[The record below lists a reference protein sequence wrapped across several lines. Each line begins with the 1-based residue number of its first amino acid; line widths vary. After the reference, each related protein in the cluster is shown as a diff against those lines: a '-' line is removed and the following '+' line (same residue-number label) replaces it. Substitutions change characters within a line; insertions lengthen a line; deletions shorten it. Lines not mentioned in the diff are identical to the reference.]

1 MDKKI
6 LSPTEQP
13 FRPPEI
19 FPESE
24 EKLITGEVR
33 PQAEVVEGS
42 EAPVELSEQQEH
54 TPEAESES
62 AEPEQKFQKDALVSK
77 VESVLSDGLEDEFK
91 KMPKPAQDSFRREGE
106 ELAVRLKQM
115 LGRGKADTALAQKE
129 IMRWLRGIPDVNAL
143 FLEQAAKI
151 KTDEF
156 RHLT

>member
-1 MDKKI
+1 MKV
-6 LSPTEQP
+6 SPDLERP
-13 FRPPEI
+13 LRPPEV

-24 EKLITGEVR
+24 EKLKTGEVP
-33 PQAEVVEGS
+33 PQAEVVEVP
-42 EAPVELSEQQEH
+42 EAPVELSEQQE
-54 TPEAESES
+54 PAREAEPES
-62 AEPEQKFQKDALVSK
+62 AEPEQKFLKDVLVSK

-129 IMRWLRGIPDVNAL
+129 ITRWLRGIPDVNAL

>member
-62 AEPEQKFQKDALVSK
+62 AEPEQEPQKDELIVK
-77 VESVLSDGLEDEFK
+77 VESILSDGLEDVFK
-91 KMPKPAQDSFRREGE
+91 KMLKPTQDAFRREGE
-106 ELAVRLKQM
+106 ELAVRLKEM
-115 LGRGKADTALAQKE
+115 LGHGKLDKALANRQ
-129 IMRWLRGIPDVNAL
+129 ITRWLRGIPDVNAL

-151 KTDEF
+151 KTDKF
-156 RHLT
+156 SNIA

>member
-1 MDKKI
+1 MKV
-6 LSPTEQP
+6 SPDLERP
-13 FRPPEI
+13 LRPPEVV
-19 FPESE
+19 PEPE
-24 EKLITGEVR
+24 EKLKTGEVP
-33 PQAEVVEGS
+33 PQAEVVEVP
-42 EAPVELSEQQEH
+42 EAPAELSEQQEPA
-54 TPEAESES
+54 PEAEPES